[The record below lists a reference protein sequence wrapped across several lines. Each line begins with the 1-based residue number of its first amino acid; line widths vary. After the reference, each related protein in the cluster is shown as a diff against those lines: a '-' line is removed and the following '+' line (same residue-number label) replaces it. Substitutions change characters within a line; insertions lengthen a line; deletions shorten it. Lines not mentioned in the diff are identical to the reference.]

1 MHLGIRRFCCRGK
14 ATNKRIPSEDM
25 RQEKYKGTFI
35 SMEGHTY
42 EIEESA
48 LSFFEAFFLLTASAI
63 KSGRHYQLYSIQC
76 ENDLRIVSDIM
87 ECSKLL
93 V

>member
-1 MHLGIRRFCCRGK
+1 M
-14 ATNKRIPSEDM
+14 AANKRIPTKDM
-25 RQEKYKGTFI
+25 RQKKYNGTFI

-48 LSFFEAFFLLTASAI
+48 FSFFEAFFLLTASAI

-76 ENDLRIVSDIM
+76 ENDLRIVGDIM
-87 ECSKLL
+87 ECSKLF